1 MRKVGVLERAED
13 ASQWTWEGPQRG
25 PESEPLPDEG
35 GPILGETWEII
46 SSTPEIDQV
55 FERFARQLGTLIE
68 FDRIA
73 INVTTRRGR
82 SDDPGRGDI
91 GGAHGLR

>member
-1 MRKVGVLERAED
+1 MEHQGISRKQLNAEQEACVRRSEYWKGLKY
-13 ASQWTWEGPQRG
+13 ASQWTREGPQRG
-25 PESEPLPDEG
+25 PESEPLPDEE

-73 INVTTRRGR
+73 INV
-82 SDDPGRGDI
+82 I
-91 GGAHGLR
+91 N